1 MYSNVPWWYIHVVHT
16 EGTMVHTI
24 GTCMYAHM
32 TYILHM
38 HRTCHVCMYLLYM
51 YYMLECVL
59 KSMDNTCKYF
69 IKFKLQY
76 STVHV

>member
-1 MYSNVPWWYIHVVHT
+1 MYSTLVHT

-24 GTCMYAHM
+24 GTCMYAYM

-69 IKFKLQY
+69 IKFKYYRLQI
-76 STVHV
+76 TVHVHV